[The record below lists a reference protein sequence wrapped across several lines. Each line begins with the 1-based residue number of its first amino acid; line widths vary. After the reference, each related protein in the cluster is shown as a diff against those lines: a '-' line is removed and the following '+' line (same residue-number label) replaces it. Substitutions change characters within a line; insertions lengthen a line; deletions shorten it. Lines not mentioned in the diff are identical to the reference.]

1 MVHSTQ
7 LNALP
12 SSFLSLKDRK
22 SDWILRSW
30 LVLYLRNSSWVW
42 EFGSVDEEEGKGAK
56 VTPACSTIT
65 NRAAAAAAQWSSC
78 VHNLLKGENNS
89 CSSYEVLTLEFSP
102 CVNDDTVYSSQQ
114 IAVLFG
120 FFIPKWRS
128 HCSPSEFALSSLSL
142 WSGQNR
148 EENTRSPRQE
158 KSSTK
163 MTCARG
169 FLGWQWYLSICQ
181 KSGATYNHQSH
192 SFVQNAHFS
201 ISLFCSRLFTQA
213 LFSLSAIQCL
223 VAIFKTALWKL
234 LYVLHT
240 RLSMLH

>member
-1 MVHSTQ
+1 M
-7 LNALP
+7 
-12 SSFLSLKDRK
+12 KRK
-22 SDWILRSW
+22 ERGQRWLLR
-30 LVLYLRNSSWVW
+30 VLQSPI
-42 EFGSVDEEEGKGAK
+42 E
-56 VTPACSTIT
+56 T
-65 NRAAAAAAQWSSC
+65 AAASSAQWSSC

-169 FLGWQWYLSICQ
+169 FLGWQFQWYLSICQ
-181 KSGATYNHQSH
+181 KSGQPTTIRVTLLFKMLTFPLVSSALVCLHKPSSRSLQSN
-192 SFVQNAHFS
+192 V
-201 ISLFCSRLFTQA
+201 
-213 LFSLSAIQCL
+213 
-223 VAIFKTALWKL
+223 
-234 LYVLHT
+234 
-240 RLSMLH
+240 

>member
-12 SSFLSLKDRK
+12 SSFLSLKARK

-30 LVLYLRNSSWVW
+30 LVLYFRNSSWVW

-148 EENTRSPRQE
+148 EENTRSPTQE

-169 FLGWQWYLSICQ
+169 FLVWQFQWYLSICQ
-181 KSGATYNHQSH
+181 KSGQPTTIRVTLLFKMLTFPLVSSALVCLHKPSSRSLQSN
-192 SFVQNAHFS
+192 V
-201 ISLFCSRLFTQA
+201 
-213 LFSLSAIQCL
+213 
-223 VAIFKTALWKL
+223 
-234 LYVLHT
+234 
-240 RLSMLH
+240 